1 MGLDMYLYQR
11 NQDKN
16 EDDIQVGYWRK
27 FNALHAYILDIT
39 DSARDTNCAEINLD
53 LYEVEE
59 ILDTLKRVKNI
70 LESEGGFSVENI
82 DRVGALMPPA
92 AGFFWGSQDINEDYL
107 NDINRSIDIFERAR
121 TLLHDGQEI
130 YYYCWW

>member
-121 TLLHDGQEI
+121 ALLHDGQEI